1 MSESQVNAWDV
12 RAGEM
17 LTVLGHLHRG
27 TGTVL
32 GTHTESIALATLTVE
47 GRPAYRS
54 YPLAPGHS
62 LEIATL
68 QNGIRQWGQLPTT
81 NIVANPR
88 HECAPQTGA
97 SYPGRGMKDRPTWV
111 RFFDFQDLQCRA
123 QLRSEEG
130 DRDVSKKQQD
140 LWQSFKH
147 HHLVVRRW

>member
-1 MSESQVNAWDV
+1 MSESQVNAWGV

-62 LEIATL
+62 LEVATL
-68 QNGIRQWGQLPTT
+68 QNGIRQ
-81 NIVANPR
+81 
-88 HECAPQTGA
+88 
-97 SYPGRGMKDRPTWV
+97 
-111 RFFDFQDLQCRA
+111 
-123 QLRSEEG
+123 
-130 DRDVSKKQQD
+130 
-140 LWQSFKH
+140 
-147 HHLVVRRW
+147 